1 MSPERNS
8 PMRKNILFP
17 LLCTLLLCGCGA
29 RPDSADAWPS
39 QDQDA
44 A

>member
-1 MSPERNS
+1 
-8 PMRKNILFP
+8 MRKSILFP
-17 LLCTLLLCGCGA
+17 LLCGCGA

>member
-1 MSPERNS
+1 
-8 PMRKNILFP
+8 MRKTILFP

-29 RPDSADAWPS
+29 TPDSADAWPS